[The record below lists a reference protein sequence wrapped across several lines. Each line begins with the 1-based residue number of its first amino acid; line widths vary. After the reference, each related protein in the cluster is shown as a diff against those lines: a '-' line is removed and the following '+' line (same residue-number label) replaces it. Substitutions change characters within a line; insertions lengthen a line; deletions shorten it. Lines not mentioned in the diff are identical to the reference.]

1 MAQHADY
8 NIANDSGAA
17 VRADINSV
25 LSAIATNNSGST
37 EPGTTFAFQWW
48 ADTNDNVLKLRN
60 SANNAWIT
68 LRELDGTFLSEAGSA
83 ATPGISFVGDIDL
96 GLFRSAADTLNI
108 ATGGVERAEFGST
121 AIVFND
127 PGNSVDFRV
136 EGATN
141 ANLLMVDASADAVG
155 IGTNAPGTLLELQ
168 STAPYITIRNTE
180 EENTEGGRESKLIFE
195 GERGDGTVDTLVE
208 IQASHDGTGADSK
221 ADLIIKTNNGTS
233 ATEVLKIDSLGR
245 TDVQS
250 AISGIKALT
259 DASTVTPD
267 FAEANF
273 FSLTF
278 TSAVGNTRTLANPDN
293 LVAGQSGTIFL
304 VQDTAGSR
312 TIQYGSHWEFA
323 GSAATNAPTLT
334 TTGDAVDRIDY
345 IVRSTTSI
353 HAVATL
359 NYS

>member
-1 MAQHADY
+1 MATHDY
-8 NIANDSGAA
+8 NIANDTGQA
-17 VRADINSV
+17 VRTDINGA
-25 LSAIATNNSGST
+25 LAAIVSNNSGST

-83 ATPGISFVGDIDL
+83 ATPGIAFVGDVDL

-108 ATGGVERAEFGST
+108 ATGGVERAEFGSA

-155 IGTNAPGTLLELQ
+155 IGTNEPGTLLELQ

-180 EENTEGGRESKLIFE
+180 EEDTDGGRESKLIFE
-195 GERGDGTVDTLVE
+195 GEQSGGEISTLAE
-208 IQASHDGTGADSK
+208 IQASHDGTADDTK
-221 ADLIIKTNNGTS
+221 GDLIFKTNNGTS
-233 ATEVLKIDSLGR
+233 ATEVMRIDSLGR

-250 AISGIKALT
+250 AKSDVVTLT
-259 DASTVTPD
+259 DGATITPDMKDGNFFTVTL
-267 FAEANF
+267 A
-273 FSLTF
+273 
-278 TSAVGNTRTLANPDN
+278 GNRTLANPSN
-293 LVAGQSGTIFL
+293 LAAGQSGCFFI
-304 VQDTAGSR
+304 VQDGTGSR
-312 TIQYGSHWEFA
+312 TLGYGSQYDFA
-323 GSAATNAPTLT
+323 GGTAPTLT
-334 TTGDAVDRIDY
+334 TTASAVDRIDY
-345 IVRSTTSI
+345 VVRTTGSI
-353 HAVATL
+353 HCVFTAA
-359 NYS
+359 YS